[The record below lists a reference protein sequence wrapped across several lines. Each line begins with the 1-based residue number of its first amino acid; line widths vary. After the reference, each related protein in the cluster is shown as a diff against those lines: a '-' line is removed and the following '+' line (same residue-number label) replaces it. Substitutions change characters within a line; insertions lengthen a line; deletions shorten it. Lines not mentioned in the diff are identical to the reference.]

1 MTIELDPTSDP
12 TWTPAELAT
21 VRQLLQESV
30 TRLEAELAEFGGGT
44 ALGVSGPT
52 GEVLHDELDVAS
64 QRSEL
69 LADAVRAE
77 NAAAILVQVQHV
89 IDRLDA
95 GLYGVC
101 EGCSGTIARARLEAF
116 PRATL
121 CVGCVA

>member
-21 VRQLLQESV
+21 VRELLQSSV
-30 TRLEAELAEFGGGT
+30 ARLQDELVLLGADTG
-44 ALGVSGPT
+44 LGVSGPS

-69 LADAVRAE
+69 LADTVRAE

-89 IDRLDA
+89 LDRLDA

-101 EGCSGTIARARLEAF
+101 EACSGTIPRARLEAF

-121 CVGCVA
+121 CMGCVA